1 MFNAEI
7 GPMER
12 YLDLLSARQKI
23 LSSNIANAE
32 TPGYKAQDFDFRGEF
47 KRVLTEMDEGR
58 SVPQAMEVNLFET
71 PSISPNRDGNTV
83 SMEIEMAKM
92 AENSGLYNTAAQIL
106 SMKMRMIRDAI
117 TSGR

>member
-1 MFNAEI
+1 MFNTEL

-32 TPGYKAQDFDFRGEF
+32 TPGYRAQDFDFRGEF
-47 KRVLTEMDEGR
+47 NRVLTEMDEGR
-58 SVPQAMEVNLFET
+58 ALPESMSIELFET
-71 PSISPNRDGNTV
+71 QAISPNRDGNTV